1 MFHHLPLLYVFYSS
15 SNLDIRK
22 YKLFVGDLKIEMANK
37 VNDDDKKL
45 VTKGIIETALKMME
59 A

>member
-45 VTKGIIETALKMME
+45 VTKGIIETALKMIE